1 MFNNMKNKIRE
12 KTGSELPK
20 FSLGQI
26 QQKVGLGRHSRQGSE
41 TSLSSF
47 APDDEH
53 PPPPLPPPPTLHEDP
68 PLALKPDNNELVLA
82 DGKSLT
88 PKDLTRLAK
97 REDEW
102 RSRLERRDAEWTTK
116 LERREAELTR
126 LLEEKER
133 EWRKQEQSLTED
145 LLRSTRELKDALKM
159 AEECKR
165 KMNQHQE
172 DKDQLEGFQN
182 QELAKIKHLLLQKE
196 QENAENG
203 SALKEATALVE
214 SLKQEVNRL
223 RPFEEQVSNFQDDM
237 ECLRHSSDKERW
249 LLSSR
254 LAQAE
259 ETVRHLRD
267 RVAVLTCR
275 SEAECVALGATLSSD
290 ERVQAL
296 LGERALLE
304 RRLEEAHVHLSDIK
318 ASWSGQISALETQVG
333 RLSRQAGEEGVER
346 RRAEQ
351 KIMELEARLEEEQK
365 EKQKL
370 VGKLE
375 RTASERDNLAQELKN
390 VAQHVAITK
399 SENIDLGE
407 KVIDAEKKY
416 QECLAEN
423 ERLSQELMDERRNS
437 KESMSGS
444 ANNDLLV
451 EQLAQITK
459 ELETLKE
466 KNGELEKAAQTI
478 REERDKISLKTTQM
492 SEELKTANQQLE
504 VKQQEYNNL
513 HLKMSEQ
520 LSKEAQERE
529 AHAAVSK
536 ENENSFS
543 HLEKELQA
551 TISDLQDQLGDKNK
565 MIRVLQQRIADMK
578 KTLQR
583 ELKSSDPGGGGVT
596 NNVNSNL
603 SSGEQNHISNSNQ
616 NSGSV
621 PFDNDVNFKY
631 LKHVLIK
638 FLTCREYEAQHL
650 TRAVA
655 TLLKFSPEEERLLRD
670 TLEWKMSW
678 FGSRPRLPT
687 GKSLS
692 HS

>member
-41 TSLSSF
+41 TSLSSI
-47 APDDEH
+47 APEDDVRSIQQS
-53 PPPPLPPPPTLHEDP
+53 PPPPSATAPPPTTATLLEDP
-68 PLALKPDNNELVLA
+68 PASPLGLKPVNNELVLA

-102 RSRLERRDAEWTTK
+102 RSRLEKRDAEWTTK

-126 LLEEKER
+126 LLEDKER

-165 KMNQHQE
+165 KMVQHQE

-182 QELAKIKHLLLQKE
+182 QELSKIKHLLLQKE

-214 SLKQEVNRL
+214 TLKQEVNRL
-223 RPFEEQVSNFQDDM
+223 RPFEEQISNFQDDI
-237 ECLRHSSDKERW
+237 ECLRHSSEKERW
-249 LLSSR
+249 LLSSQ
-254 LAQAE
+254 LAQSE

-351 KIMELEARLEEEQK
+351 KIVELEAKLEEEQK
-365 EKQKL
+365 EKQRL
-370 VGKLE
+370 VAKLE

-390 VAQHVAITK
+390 VAQDVAITK
-399 SENIDLGE
+399 SENVDLSE
-407 KVIDAEKKY
+407 KVIDAEKKCLEY
-416 QECLAEN
+416 LAEN
-423 ERLSQELMDERRNS
+423 ERLTQELMDEKLKS
-437 KESMSGS
+437 KESVSGS
-444 ANNDLLV
+444 ADHNNELLV
-451 EQLAQITK
+451 EQLAQITR
-459 ELETLKE
+459 ELESLKE
-466 KNGELEKAAQTI
+466 KNEELEKAAQAI
-478 REERDKISLKTTQM
+478 REERDGISLKTAQM
-492 SEELKTANQQLE
+492 SAELKIANQQLE
-504 VKQQEYNNL
+504 VQQQEYNSL
-513 HLKMSEQ
+513 HLRLSEQ
-520 LSKEAQERE
+520 LSKEAQEQE
-529 AHAAVSK
+529 AHAEEYK
-536 ENENSFS
+536 KNENSFS
-543 HLEKELQA
+543 HLEQELQA

-565 MIRVLQQRIADMK
+565 
-578 KTLQR
+578 
-583 ELKSSDPGGGGVT
+583 
-596 NNVNSNL
+596 
-603 SSGEQNHISNSNQ
+603 
-616 NSGSV
+616 
-621 PFDNDVNFKY
+621 
-631 LKHVLIK
+631 
-638 FLTCREYEAQHL
+638 AQHL

-678 FGSRPRLPT
+678 FGSRPRLP
-687 GKSLS
+687 SS
-692 HS
+692 SS